1 MINIQI
7 IVRKHRN
14 LRMPLADQIFSHL
27 VATAE
32 IIRRDIHEIRL
43 AIQISIDRNNTFPVF
58 LTQALQLALC
68 HVTHDQ
74 ALEIPCDCLL

>member
-14 LRMPLADQIFSHL
+14 LRMPLTDQVFSHL
-27 VATAE
+27 VTTAE
-32 IIRRDIHEIRL
+32 IVCRDIHEIRL

-58 LTQALQLALC
+58 FTQALQLTLC

-74 ALEIPCDCLL
+74 ALEIPRDCLL